1 MTSQKPPRREQP
13 KKTKRNEEEF
23 PLDRDRAKTLL
34 RDRRTP
40 VQPGNTD
47 LQNMKVTISIWL
59 DGDIIEFFKQRAA
72 VPGAAPYQTQ
82 INDALRSVMMLAT
95 KK

>member
-1 MTSQKPPRREQP
+1 MTS
-13 KKTKRNEEEF
+13 KKTPRQQQPQRTKPNALL
-23 PLDRDRAKTLL
+23 PRDQG
-34 RDRRTP
+34 TP
-40 VQPGNTD
+40 VHAGNTD
-47 LQNMKVTISIWL
+47 LQDVKVTISIRL

-82 INDALRSVMMLAT
+82 INDALRSVMILTT